1 MFRVFFDMDGTLAE
15 WKAAK
20 EPEDLYEKDYFLSL
34 KPYQSVVEA
43 AWKLYESGEAEVFI
57 LSAVL
62 DDSRYA
68 ISEKDAWLNEY
79 LSFVDVDHR
88 IYVEGSVPK
97 HLRVPGGVRM
107 TDVLVDDYTKN
118 LKEWPV
124 FGDAKFGR
132 AVKLLNGIN
141 GNNGTWTGISVS
153 RFFSP
158 DSIAK
163 AILNVGRPMLDWP
176 PADGEVYIDRAN
188 GNTETVEN
196 TETIIEKSKNVAE
209 S

>member
-20 EPEDLYEKDYFLSL
+20 EPEELYEKDYFLSL

-43 AWKLYESGEAEVFI
+43 ARKLYESGEAEVFI

-62 DDSRYA
+62 ADSRYA
-68 ISEKDAWLNEY
+68 IPEKNAWLGEY
-79 LSFVDVDHR
+79 LPWVDIDHR
-88 IYVEGSVPK
+88 LYVEGTAPK
-97 HLRVPGGVRM
+97 RLRVPGGVRM

-141 GNNGTWTGISVS
+141 GTNGTWTGISVS
-153 RFFSP
+153 RFFTP
-158 DSIAK
+158 KSIADV
-163 AILNVGRPMLDWP
+163 ILKVGRPSH
-176 PADGEVYIDRAN
+176 I
-188 GNTETVEN
+188 
-196 TETIIEKSKNVAE
+196 
-209 S
+209 

>member
-62 DDSRYA
+62 ADSRYA
-68 ISEKDAWLNEY
+68 IPEKNAWLGEY
-79 LSFVDVDHR
+79 LPWVDIDHR
-88 IYVEGSVPK
+88 LYVEGSVPK
-97 HLRVPGGVRM
+97 RLRVPGGVRM

-124 FGDAKFGR
+124 FGYCRCDSESR
-132 AVKLLNGIN
+132 A
-141 GNNGTWTGISVS
+141 
-153 RFFSP
+153 
-158 DSIAK
+158 
-163 AILNVGRPMLDWP
+163 
-176 PADGEVYIDRAN
+176 
-188 GNTETVEN
+188 
-196 TETIIEKSKNVAE
+196 AE
-209 S
+209 SYLTSWRRRGIFYLKRFLCLV

>member
-1 MFRVFFDMDGTLAE
+1 MDGTLAE

-62 DDSRYA
+62 ADSRYA
-68 ISEKDAWLNEY
+68 IPEKNAWLGEY
-79 LSFVDVDHR
+79 LPWVDIYHR
-88 IYVEGSVPK
+88 LYVEGSVPK
-97 HLRVPGGVRM
+97 RLRVPGGVRM

-141 GNNGTWTGISVS
+141 GTNGTWTGISVS
-153 RFFSP
+153 RFFTP
-158 DSIAK
+158 KSIADV
-163 AILNVGRPMLDWP
+163 ILKVGRPMLDWP
-176 PADGEVYIDRAN
+176 PADGKKAL
-188 GNTETVEN
+188 
-196 TETIIEKSKNVAE
+196 
-209 S
+209 

>member
-62 DDSRYA
+62 ADSRYA
-68 ISEKDAWLNEY
+68 ISEKDAWLDEY

-88 IYVEGSVPK
+88 LYVESSVPK
-97 HLRVPGGVRM
+97 RLRVPGGVRM

-141 GNNGTWTGISVS
+141 GTNGTWTGISVS
-153 RFFSP
+153 RFFTP
-158 DSIAK
+158 KSIADV
-163 AILNVGRPMLDWP
+163 ILKVGRPMLDWP
-176 PADGEVYIDRAN
+176 PADGKA
-188 GNTETVEN
+188 
-196 TETIIEKSKNVAE
+196 AL
-209 S
+209 

>member
-1 MFRVFFDMDGTLAE
+1 MDGTLAE

-132 AVKLLNGIN
+132 AVKLLNGHQRQQWN
-141 GNNGTWTGISVS
+141 VDRHF
-153 RFFSP
+153 RFALLLARFYCESDFECRTADAGLAACGREGGALIASKHCTQFS
-158 DSIAK
+158 ACK
-163 AILNVGRPMLDWP
+163 ARKCV
-176 PADGEVYIDRAN
+176 V
-188 GNTETVEN
+188 
-196 TETIIEKSKNVAE
+196 
-209 S
+209 

>member
-107 TDVLVDDYTKN
+107 TDVLVDDYTKRVARIRRR
-118 LKEWPV
+118 EVWPSSQAPERHQRQQWNV
-124 FGDAKFGR
+124 DRHFRFALLLARFYCESDFECRTADAGLAACGR
-132 AVKLLNGIN
+132 EGGALIASKHF
-141 GNNGTWTGISVS
+141 TQ
-153 RFFSP
+153 FS
-158 DSIAK
+158 ACK
-163 AILNVGRPMLDWP
+163 ARKCV
-176 PADGEVYIDRAN
+176 V
-188 GNTETVEN
+188 
-196 TETIIEKSKNVAE
+196 
-209 S
+209 

>member
-43 AWKLYESGEAEVFI
+43 AWKLYESGETEVFI

-62 DDSRYA
+62 ADSRYA
-68 ISEKDAWLNEY
+68 IPEKNAWLGEY
-79 LSFVDVDHR
+79 LPWVDIDHR
-88 IYVEGSVPK
+88 LYVEGSVPK
-97 HLRVPGGVRM
+97 RLRVPGGVRM

-141 GNNGTWTGISVS
+141 GTNGTWTGISVS
-153 RFFSP
+153 RFFTP
-158 DSIAK
+158 KSIADV
-163 AILNVGRPMLDWP
+163 ILKVGRRVIFDKLAKAWYILFEKVSML
-176 PADGEVYIDRAN
+176 G
-188 GNTETVEN
+188 
-196 TETIIEKSKNVAE
+196 IEAKRRYTYGHTRT
-209 S
+209 